1 MQTWI
6 PRTKLNPP
14 DISHAVEREHLVET
28 LQQAIQTHKLT
39 LVSAPAGSGKT
50 TLLSMLVHA
59 QSAVP
64 TAWLSIDDSDND
76 PSTFISALIG
86 AFRTVNSNCGAA
98 AESLFEGSMS
108 LDPKRHVAILI
119 NDALQVPPF
128 LLVLDDLHVIREQS
142 VLQAV
147 DFLLERLPPSIH
159 VLISTREDPA
169 LSLARLRAQGQL
181 YELRLE
187 TLRFDPQE
195 TATLLNHQLKLNL
208 SDADLARIT
217 ERTDGWVAGLRL
229 IGLSLS
235 QAARDLRSQ
244 RITQMIE
251 NNRYIFDLLAEEVL
265 RQQEPSIQDF
275 LLSTALLDELSPQLC
290 EAVSGCIDSGRI
302 LVTLYRRNLFLRLLD
317 GATQTYRYH
326 DLFADFLRHQLQLE
340 HPEWIADL
348 HRRAAAADPVPQR
361 RIQHYLAASAW
372 DEAAELIIEL
382 GGRMVETGNRVTV
395 QNWIDQLP
403 VSVRDCSGWIVYLQ
417 GALTYYRGDLDRARE
432 ILTRAR
438 QKFEEEGD
446 EDGIA
451 EAIVMH
457 YASSPDNEHLDGLER
472 FIQSLEA
479 YPLMPAHHLYVELAK
494 GWVYLYEGYPER
506 ATLHYLETLRF
517 TYDHPEFAGLLGF
530 QIAAPIVFAFADVR
544 PLLVQMDALLNKLTK
559 PNVLTPA
566 IYGILAQVALWQG
579 DPQRAQTWAEKSSEQ
594 WEQFGGL
601 PNLHSSILV
610 WQQTIIAWML
620 HDQEKSAQLAEEI
633 YERMTN
639 LFHLAMF
646 RARQAWCHGDYDE
659 AQKIVAQMPNHFD
672 ESSLNA
678 SVYYACIRALLDL
691 DTGGIEATE
700 ALLKPYIAQQR
711 RRRFYSRFVTDVRVT
726 LAFCYWRQEM
736 ERQALETLASF
747 MSECEQSNAPGRV
760 AQEGDIVIPLMELAI
775 QRGVHA
781 DFARRVLDL
790 LTLKDLPRPIIIEL
804 TGETLTPREVEVLRL
819 LVNGATNRDIAEQ
832 FVISIPTVKSHVSHI
847 LQKLDVTTRT
857 QAAAKVRELSLL

>member
-14 DISHAVEREHLVET
+14 DTSHAVTRKHLVDT
-28 LQQAIQTHKLT
+28 LQQAIQSFKLT

-50 TLLSMLVHA
+50 TLLSMLIQA
-59 QSAVP
+59 QSAIP
-64 TAWLSIDDSDND
+64 TAWISMDDSDND
-76 PSTFISALIG
+76 PSTFISTLIG
-86 AFRTVNSNCGAA
+86 AFQTVNSDCGAA

-108 LDPKRHVAILI
+108 LDLKRVVAILI
-119 NDALQVPPF
+119 NDALHLPPF
-128 LLVLDDLHVIREQS
+128 LLVLDDLHVIRAQS

-195 TATLLNHQLKLNL
+195 TATLLNYQLKLNL

-235 QAARDLRSQ
+235 QAAPDLRSQ
-244 RITQMIE
+244 RITQMIK

-265 RQQEPSIQDF
+265 RQQEPYIQDF
-275 LLSTALLDELSPQLC
+275 LISTAQLDELSPQLC
-290 EAVSGCIDSGRI
+290 EAVSTRRDSAQI
-302 LVTLYRRNLFLRLLD
+302 LMRLYRRNLFLRLVD
-317 GATQTYRYH
+317 VGTQTYRYH

-348 HRRAAAADPVPQR
+348 HRRAAEADPIPQR
-361 RIQHYLAASAW
+361 RIHHYLAASAW
-372 DEAAELIIEL
+372 DEAVNLIIEL
-382 GGRMVETGNRVTV
+382 GKRMVETGNRVTV
-395 QNWIDQLP
+395 QNWIYLLP
-403 VSVRDCSGWIVYLQ
+403 ESVRDRYGWIMYLQ
-417 GALTYYRGDLDRARE
+417 GSLTYYRGDLERARK
-432 ILTRAR
+432 ILTRAK

-446 EDGIA
+446 ADGIA
-451 EAIVMH
+451 ETIVMH
-457 YASSPDNEHLDGLER
+457 YASSSDDEHLDGLEE
-472 FIQSLEA
+472 FIRSLEA
-479 YPLMPAHHLYVELAK
+479 YPLAPAHHLYVELAK

-506 ATLHYLETLRF
+506 ATEHYLETLRF
-517 TYDHPEFAGLLGF
+517 TSEHPEFAGLLGF
-530 QIAAPIVFAFADVR
+530 QLAAPIVFAFADVQ
-544 PLLVQMDALLNKLTK
+544 PLLAQTEALLNKLTK
-559 PNVLTPA
+559 PNVLKPA

-579 DPQRAQTWAEKSSEQ
+579 DPHRAQTWAEKSSEQ
-594 WEQFGGL
+594 WQQFGGL
-601 PNLHSSILV
+601 PNLHSSILM
-610 WQQTIIAWML
+610 WQQTTIAWML
-620 HDQEKSAQLAEEI
+620 HDREKVARLAAEI
-633 YERMTN
+633 YERMTD

-659 AQKIVAQMPNHFD
+659 AQKIAAQMPNHID
-672 ESSLNA
+672 ETSLNA
-678 SVYYACIRALLDL
+678 PVYYACIRALLDL
-691 DTGGIEATE
+691 DTSSIEATE
-700 ALLKPYIAQQR
+700 ALLKPYIAQQQ

-726 LAFCYWRQEM
+726 LAYCYWRQEM
-736 ERQALETLASF
+736 ERQALETLGLF

-760 AQEGDIVIPLMELAI
+760 AQEGDIVIPLMELAV
-775 QRGVHA
+775 QHGVHA
-781 DFARRVLDL
+781 DLARHVLGILTPKGL
-790 LTLKDLPRPIIIEL
+790 LRPIFIEQ
-804 TGETLTPREVEVLRL
+804 TGKTLTPREVEVLRL